1 MDWIDELAATF
12 GTEAPSAEE
21 KVQLLDVARDVAHAV
36 ERKVTPLS
44 TFVLGMAVQERAA
57 AGEARGEAFT
67 NAISTLRATLPPAG
81 PPA

>member
-1 MDWIDELAATF
+1 
-12 GTEAPSAEE
+12 
-21 KVQLLDVARDVAHAV
+21 VAHAV

-67 NAISTLRATLPPAG
+67 NAIATLRAALPPAG